1 MNANTGSARY
11 RIGLDMSILDRTQ
24 TGTSVYAD
32 NLLRALVRNAPATM
46 EIISVRSPRPLSSRN
61 ILARAYNL
69 ALEIAWLL
77 LLLPL
82 QVRRKKIDLMHM
94 PANAISPFA
103 RIPQVCTIHDAHFIT
118 NPAGRDPIW
127 KLYARL
133 TFSYAARHADRIIC
147 DTSMARDDVVSLLHA
162 DRSRTEVINLG
173 ITERQADATDIEKAS
188 RYQPYILAVGA
199 TAPNKN
205 IETLLNAFIRL
216 RRDNLDDG
224 YKLIV
229 AGPADRSH
237 AALETLV
244 AEERVTGSVLL
255 LGRVTDSMLAALY
268 SHASIFAFPSL
279 SEGFGLPPL
288 EAMHNHVPVTAS
300 NAPCIPET
308 LGDAPLYFDPLDV
321 QGLYDNLRR
330 MIPDPAL
337 KEKLVSAG
345 DRQAARYSWDRTALE
360 TIKVYESLLGS

>member
-1 MNANTGSARY
+1 
-11 RIGLDMSILDRTQ
+11 MSILDRTQ
-24 TGTSVYAD
+24 TGTSVYAV
-32 NLLRALVRNAPATM
+32 NLLRALEQKMPENM
-46 EIISVRSPRPLSSRN
+46 EIISIRSPRPLASRN
-61 ILARAYNL
+61 VLARAYNL

-82 QVRRKKIDLMHM
+82 KARRLKLDLLHM
-94 PANAISPFA
+94 PANSISPFA

-118 NPAGRDPIW
+118 NPAGRDPVW

-147 DTSMARDDVVSLLHA
+147 DTATARDEIVSILHA
-162 DRSRTEVINLG
+162 DRGRTEVVNLG
-173 ITERQADATDIEKAS
+173 ITERRADAADLEKTS
-188 RYQPYILAVGA
+188 RLQPYILTVGA

-205 IETLLNAFIRL
+205 IETLVRSFIRL
-216 RRDNLDDG
+216 RRDGLHG
-224 YKLIV
+224 GHKLVV
-229 AGPADRSH
+229 AGPPDRSH
-237 AALETLV
+237 AALEKII
-244 AEERVTGSVLL
+244 EEARATDSVQL

-268 SHASIFAFPSL
+268 SNASIFAFPSL

-288 EAMHNHVPVTAS
+288 EAMHNRVPVTAS

-330 MIPDPAL
+330 IIAEDGL
-337 KEKLVSAG
+337 RDQLITAG
-345 DRQAARYSWDRTALE
+345 KTQASRFSWDRTAAG
-360 TIKVYESLLGS
+360 TIKVYESLLGR